1 MHSVFNLHTVVVDDP
16 WPTPFLL
23 VPQGSSVRMTCRADR
38 NSPTIFWSIDL
49 AIDTSTVQ
57 YQFPNGAT
65 TLNNAG
71 VYELPREKNATT
83 LGLLINDTAK
93 NNGTVIHCNRGL
105 MSTLLVLGKSS
116 ILF

>member
-1 MHSVFNLHTVVVDDP
+1 
-16 WPTPFLL
+16 
-23 VPQGSSVRMTCRADR
+23 MTCRADR

-71 VYELPREKNATT
+71 VYELPREKNAIT